1 MMEKNTYKGASQF
14 LFFSYCFSA
23 MDVTA
28 IPTRHAECTVL
39 IIHNTCF
46 FEDEGGRRRLRAV
59 QMSIFFFL
67 STCISERQTTLSCSV
82 IFYIRLK
89 ARRTSTSNE

>member
-46 FEDEGGRRRLRAV
+46 FEDEGGRRRAESSANV
-59 QMSIFFFL
+59 KFFF
-67 STCISERQTTLSCSV
+67 S
-82 IFYIRLK
+82 FYLHLGAPNDFVVFCHFLYPLESSQNFHLK
-89 ARRTSTSNE
+89 